1 MAMPRAGILVAA
13 IAGALALAS
22 PPAQAGLVGATV
34 DVLSWSPDLT
44 TNLGAIPQ
52 NPTHFTAAPQTIP
65 NPQLVFLGDGSAAAN
80 PVASLDGITVTLT
93 NTQIII
99 TNLFAGVPFCLN
111 PTAGGGCSDSFDGL
125 EFRFTGVDI
134 TSVGVNAATAADFRP
149 AGAQPNPKLASSS
162 DLLVNFLN
170 DSPNVNDQL
179 VLDLS
184 FAATTSVPEPGS
196 LALLAT
202 GLLGWGA
209 IRRRARKGRRPDK

>member
-1 MAMPRAGILVAA
+1 MPRAGILVAA

-22 PPAQAGLVGATV
+22 PSAQAGLVGATV
-34 DVLSWSPDLT
+34 DALSWSPDLT

-65 NPQLVFLGDGSAAAN
+65 NPQLVFLGDGSASAN

-93 NTQIII
+93 DTQIII
-99 TNLFAGVPFCLN
+99 ANLFAGVPFCLN
-111 PTAGGGCSDSFDGL
+111 PTASGCSDSFDGL

-134 TSVGVNAATAADFRP
+134 TNVTVDPSTAADFQP
-149 AGAQPNPKLASSS
+149 AGAAPNPNLASSS
-162 DLLVNFLN
+162 DLFINFVN

-184 FAATTSVPEPGS
+184 FAATTAVPEPGS